1 MVYIKYLS
9 LLCETIFC
17 NMSNKKERTIIHVEY
32 GGRHFYFG
40 SFSAIYTKF
49 TANEL
54 GVALGTLRNYGVK
67 EDKPY
72 QNSNCTIR
80 KGVLVTMPKGVE

>member
-1 MVYIKYLS
+1 MAYIKYLS
-9 LLCETIFC
+9 LLCMTILC
-17 NMSNKKERTIIHVEY
+17 NMNKKERTVVHVEY

-49 TANEL
+49 TVKEL